1 MRKLFS
7 LLGIENDRA
16 DTPRES
22 AVELIAGSPEQ
33 IAEVIETARQE
44 IAKLRE
50 DKSWIENRLRDD
62 IEQLRNDRLELNQKL
77 TDRDSEIVQLSK
89 DVEAAKDSA
98 GEKAREMLR
107 GAGHAPIADANID
120 QEAITG
126 PLGSD
131 EKIFFDYKNMEAGA
145 DRLAFSEKHKDAL
158 ARYTNSQ

>member
-7 LLGIENDRA
+7 LLGIDNPT

-33 IAEVIETARQE
+33 IGEVIETARQE
-44 IAKLRE
+44 IAKLKE

-62 IEQLRNDRLELNQKL
+62 IEQLRTDRLDLNQKVA
-77 TDRDSEIVQLSK
+77 DREAEIVQLTK

-107 GAGHAPIADANID
+107 GAGHTPVADANID
-120 QEAITG
+120 PDALTG

-131 EKIFFDYKNMEAGA
+131 EKVFHDYQNMKAGA
-145 DRLAFSEKHKDAL
+145 DRLAFAEKNADAL
-158 ARYTNSQ
+158 ARFSNSQ